1 MTNSQKWIRTMTELM
16 TARINRRS
24 MVEQLREALMELLRT
39 EQYPAGSQIPS
50 EQELVE
56 RFAVS
61 RATVREVL
69 KSLVQAGLLDCRHG
83 KGYFVLSPEAVI
95 HKPVTQLQSVTELMA
110 DMGYAVEN
118 RVLRMREENPSPL
131 VRRELQLK
139 EGQTVLRLERVRLSR
154 EQPLIYSIDIFPR
167 DLVPGAWQE
176 QNWSGSLLQFFD
188 EASNINI
195 VSSRAVIRA
204 VLLDEQLCAE
214 IGVPPQTA
222 WLCMEQLNVT
232 KSGRPVLFSQD
243 YHRGENFQFYVT
255 RRRM

>member
-1 MTNSQKWIRTMTELM
+1 MVDALPS
-16 TARINRRS
+16 RINRRS
-24 MVEQLREALMELLRT
+24 MVEQMRDGLLDLLRA

-50 EQELVE
+50 EQELGE

-69 KSLVQAGLLDCRHG
+69 KGLVQAGLLDCRHG

-110 DMGYAVEN
+110 DMGYSVEN
-118 RVLRMREENPSPL
+118 RVLGIHEENPSPL

-154 EQPLIYSIDIFPR
+154 EQPLIYSVDIFPR
-167 DLVPGAWQE
+167 ELVPGAWQE
-176 QNWSGSLLQFFD
+176 QDWSGSLLKFFG
-188 EASNINI
+188 EASEINI
-195 VSSRAVIRA
+195 VSSRAVMRA
-204 VLLDEQLCAE
+204 VILDEQLCRE
-214 IGVPPQTA
+214 IGVPAQTA
-222 WLCMEQLNVT
+222 WLCMEQLNVSKT
-232 KSGRPVLFSQD
+232 GRPVLFSQD

-255 RRRM
+255 RRRF